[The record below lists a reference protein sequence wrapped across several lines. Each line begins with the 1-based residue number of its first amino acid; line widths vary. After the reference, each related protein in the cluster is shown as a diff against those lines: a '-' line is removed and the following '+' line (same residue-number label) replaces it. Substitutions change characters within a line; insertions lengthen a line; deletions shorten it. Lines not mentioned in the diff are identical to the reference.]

1 MKFTSEQRNLIKET
15 RSKIKKLQEDQSDIY
30 SDLLEKLNMNEQAE
44 EWMFDYIF
52 NDYGTIKNI
61 ERQEFWQILICKT
74 INQ

>member
-61 ERQEFWQILICKT
+61 EGK
-74 INQ
+74 NSGKS

>member
-30 SDLLEKLNMNEQAE
+30 SDLLEKLNMNEIAE

-61 ERQEFWQILICKT
+61 EYK
-74 INQ
+74 NSGKS

>member
-15 RSKIKKLQEDQSDIY
+15 RSKIKKLQGDQSDIY
-30 SDLLEKLNMNEQAE
+30 SDLLEKLNMNEIAE

-61 ERQEFWQILICKT
+61 EDK
-74 INQ
+74 NSGKS

>member
-30 SDLLEKLNMNEQAE
+30 SDLLEKLNMNEIAE

-61 ERQEFWQILICKT
+61 EDK
-74 INQ
+74 NSGKS

>member
-15 RSKIKKLQEDQSDIY
+15 RSKIKKLQGDQSDIY
-30 SDLLEKLNMNEQAE
+30 SDLLEKLNMNEIAE

-61 ERQEFWQILICKT
+61 EDKSSGKS
-74 INQ
+74 

>member
-15 RSKIKKLQEDQSDIY
+15 RSKIKKLQEDQYGIY
-30 SDLLEKLNMNEQAE
+30 SDLLEKLNMNEIAE

-61 ERQEFWQILICKT
+61 EDK
-74 INQ
+74 NSGKS

>member
-30 SDLLEKLNMNEQAE
+30 SDLLEKLNMNEIAE
-44 EWMFDYIF
+44 GWMFDYIF

-61 ERQEFWQILICKT
+61 EYK
-74 INQ
+74 NSGKP

>member
-15 RSKIKKLQEDQSDIY
+15 RSKIKKLQEDQSDTY
-30 SDLLEKLNMNEQAE
+30 SDLLEKLNMNEIAE

-61 ERQEFWQILICKT
+61 EDK
-74 INQ
+74 NSGKS

>member
-1 MKFTSEQRNLIKET
+1 MKFTSEQRNLIKQT

-61 ERQEFWQILICKT
+61 EDK
-74 INQ
+74 NSGKS

>member
-15 RSKIKKLQEDQSDIY
+15 RSKIKKVQEDQSDTY
-30 SDLLEKLNMNEQAE
+30 SDLLEKLNMNEIAE

-61 ERQEFWQILICKT
+61 EDK
-74 INQ
+74 NSGKS

>member
-61 ERQEFWQILICKT
+61 EDK
-74 INQ
+74 NSGKS

>member
-15 RSKIKKLQEDQSDIY
+15 RSKIKKLQEDQCGIY
-30 SDLLEKLNMNEQAE
+30 SDLLEKLNMNEIAE

-61 ERQEFWQILICKT
+61 EDK
-74 INQ
+74 NSGKS